1 MNMQALMK
9 EAQKMQKDMMK
20 IEEEIENT
28 TFEGENSFV
37 KVKVNGK
44 KELLSIKF
52 DNDFELSKEDLEMLQ
67 DVLVVALNNA
77 FKKVDS
83 LREQKMSKYGNIP
96 GLF

>member
-9 EAQKMQKDMMK
+9 EAQKMQKDMLK

-44 KELLSIKF
+44 KELLSINF

>member
-9 EAQKMQKDMMK
+9 EAQKMQKDMLK

-44 KELLSIKF
+44 KELLSINF

-67 DVLVVALNNA
+67 DVLVVAINNA

-83 LREQKMSKYGNIP
+83 LKEQKMSKYGNIP